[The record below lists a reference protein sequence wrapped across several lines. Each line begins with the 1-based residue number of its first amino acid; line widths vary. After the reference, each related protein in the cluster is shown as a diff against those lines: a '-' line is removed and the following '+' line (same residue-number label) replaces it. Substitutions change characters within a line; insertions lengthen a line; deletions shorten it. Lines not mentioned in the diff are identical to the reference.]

1 MTRTITPAVRRELET
16 ADSPAGLLAFLTIS
30 HPGLVDPIT
39 VVSDVMDY
47 QVGATLYRGVVFGFR
62 LLTDGETGA
71 RTQIV
76 VQAVDRRITQALL
89 SVEDRAKV
97 TLELRSTTDFD
108 LTQDPRIEVAATAPV
123 YAFRNFEMMNVTGD
137 AAQISADVEIAD
149 FTTEPWP
156 SIRATQDRLPGL
168 FR

>member
-1 MTRTITPAVRRELET
+1 MSRTIDADVRRELE
-16 ADSPAGLLAFLTIS
+16 ASDSPAGLLAFLTIT

-47 QVGATLYRGVVFGFR
+47 QVGSTLFRGVVFGFK
-62 LLTDGETGA
+62 LLTDGEAGA

-108 LTQDPRIEVAATAPV
+108 LTQDPRAELVSSTPI
-123 YAFRNFEMMNVTGD
+123 YAFRNFEMLNVTGD